1 MKLLLELNWSLIYI
15 QRQYGHKQRT
25 NPLENNILN
34 FTQIVVQFKQ
44 LLKQGVGEQ
53 GDDWSCQIGVRTV
66 YNFIKE
72 TQLKDS

>member
-44 LLKQGVGEQ
+44 LLKQGVGE
-53 GDDWSCQIGVRTV
+53 
-66 YNFIKE
+66 
-72 TQLKDS
+72 